1 MIRRAIAMACIAA
14 ASLTLLS
21 ACSTAG
27 DCKGCADVDVR
38 IPWSGTDTHTYNLQI
53 DGKDRGKTT
62 LTVKE
67 DGDTVLLT
75 VHSADDKGNSD
86 ESVVTAD
93 KASLKPISNTHTVI
107 DSDQKRVSN
116 AAYES
121 GAKDCDSTEV
131 VKIEQQVYDPPDEAT
146 PDSTRSSP
154 LCVPEH
160 AYDNDESLFLWR
172 AIPFEKGYN
181 VSYYTVL
188 SNRRD
193 TQIVSLEVHDK
204 VDKTPLGDGEAWEV
218 RMTAD
223 QLHQRA
229 WFSTDP
235 SHVMLAYQ
243 NDNYLFL
250 LADE

>member
-1 MIRRAIAMACIAA
+1 MIRRAAALSFFAA
-14 ASLTLLS
+14 AALTLLS
-21 ACSTAG
+21 ACNTGSS
-27 DCKGCADVDVR
+27 CKGCADVDVR
-38 IPWSGTDTHTYNLQI
+38 IPWGANDTHTYNLRI

-67 DGDTVLLT
+67 QGDQVLLT
-75 VHSADDKGNSD
+75 VHSADDSGNSD
-86 ESVVTAD
+86 ESTVTAD
-93 KASLKPISNTHTVI
+93 KSSLKPISNTHAVI
-107 DSDQKRVSN
+107 DSDQKRVAN
-116 AAYES
+116 ATYET
-121 GAKDCDSTEV
+121 GAEDCDSREV
-131 VKIEQQVYDPPDEAT
+131 VKIEQLVYKPPDEAT

-160 AYDNDESLFLWR
+160 SYDNDESLFLWR

-181 VSYYTVL
+181 VSYHTVL

-204 VDKTPLGDGEAWEV
+204 VSKTPLGDGEAWEV
-218 RMTAD
+218 RLTAD
-223 QLHQRA
+223 QINQRA

-250 LADE
+250 LAE